1 MHFNRYDA
9 VTYLKYLDSL
19 RASESFR
26 SVWIFAESSYK
37 IFEYAKKRVYHFGR
51 SDSGKS
57 VGLGKIAS
65 TKKRKLN
72 EGNEDDDGEFCFLE
86 YLFICECPVIALMR
100 YLYLVPLS
108 SKICKKN
115 VQCCVG

>member
-1 MHFNRYDA
+1 MSRYDA

-37 IFEYAKKRVYHFGR
+37 IFEYVKKRVYHFGR
-51 SDSGKS
+51 SDSGKL
-57 VGLGKIAS
+57 GLRKTVS

-72 EGNEDDDGEFCFLE
+72 DSKKVEGV
-86 YLFICECPVIALMR
+86 Y
-100 YLYLVPLS
+100 
-108 SKICKKN
+108 
-115 VQCCVG
+115 

>member
-19 RASESFR
+19 RASESFL

-51 SDSGKS
+51 SDGGKS
-57 VGLGKIAS
+57 IGLGKIAS
-65 TKKRKLN
+65 TKKRKLD
-72 EGNEDDDGEFCFLE
+72 EGNKDDDGEFCFL
-86 YLFICECPVIALMR
+86 
-100 YLYLVPLS
+100 
-108 SKICKKN
+108 
-115 VQCCVG
+115 